1 MSRAPSWCGVV
12 LAAGESTRMGSDKAL
27 LPWPPVGTGISIS
40 SETFVSAAIRALS
53 SFTDQVVVVAGNN
66 EPTLAPAVYTAGGSL
81 IRNPSPELGQF
92 SSLRVGLREVLN
104 RGRDAAM
111 ITLVD
116 RPPATA
122 ATLELL
128 RAAFESASSKIWAVV
143 PQYQGRHG
151 HPFLAG
157 REMIEVF
164 LKAPATTTA
173 RDVEH
178 QYSNHISYVPV
189 GDPRVTMNVN
199 TPEDY
204 AALLIPQSDNDAP
217 SR

>member
-1 MSRAPSWCGVV
+1 MSRAPSWCGVI

-27 LPWPPVGTGISIS
+27 LPWPPVASGIPLSG
-40 SETFVSAAIRALS
+40 ETFVSAAIRALS

-66 EPTLAPAVYTAGGSL
+66 EPTLAPAVYAAGGSVV
-81 IRNPSPELGQF
+81 RNPAPELGQF
-92 SSLRVGLREVLN
+92 SSLRVALREVLN
-104 RGRDAAM
+104 LGRDAAM

-122 ATLELL
+122 ATLETL
-128 RAAFESASSKIWAVV
+128 RAAFETATSEVWAVV
-143 PQYQGRHG
+143 PEFNGRHG

-157 REMIEVF
+157 REMIEAF
-164 LKAPATTTA
+164 LKAPATATT

-178 QYSNHISYVPV
+178 QHTNHISYVAV
-189 GDPRVTMNVN
+189 DDPHVTMNVN

-204 AALLIPQSDNDAP
+204 AGLLTSQTK
-217 SR
+217 